1 MPHPERPTAL
11 DDNVVEAVPFLHVA
25 DIEASLNFYVAG
37 LGGEVVNEWR
47 PEGRVRWCRLRLGGA
62 SLMLQEYLKS
72 GTSGARPTGALG
84 QGVRICLFCKDAT
97 RIYEELRG
105 RSVAASRPFVG
116 NGLWVTSV
124 IDPDGYLLDFESP
137 TDLPEETV
145 FGESTK

>member
-1 MPHPERPTAL
+1 MPHSGDPTASGE
-11 DDNVVEAVPFLHVA
+11 NVVEAVPFLHVT
-25 DIEASLNFYVAG
+25 DLEVSLNFYVEG

-47 PEGRVRWCRLRLGGA
+47 LDGRIRWCLLRLGGA

-72 GTSGARPTGALG
+72 GTRGTRPAGVLG

-97 RIYEELRG
+97 RIYEDLIS

-145 FGESTK
+145 FGEQP